1 MASITAE
8 GPGGYPA
15 ALKVK
20 AAFKDAGIESG
31 DTVGGLWVSVDECR
45 IQEAQKIVAKFGWS
59 LRGGCTTAMQISM
72 ENMSI
77 KNGNADWMITAR
89 RSADAESAIQEWS

>member
-8 GPGGYPA
+8 GPGGYSQ

-20 AAFKDAGIESG
+20 AAFKESGIESG
-31 DTVGGLWVSVDECR
+31 ETIGGLWVLLDECR
-45 IQEAQKIVAKFGWS
+45 IQEAQNIVAKFDWS
-59 LRGGCTTAMQISM
+59 LRGGCTTAMQVSM

-77 KNGNADWMITAR
+77 ENGDTDWMITAK
-89 RSADAESAIQEWS
+89 RSADAESVIQEWT